1 MIGFMGHDLP
11 FFTPPKASTKYLN
24 SVQCMEIFNQLI
36 NIALSRFEW
45 SGLPD
50 TCNPMVLE
58 KTLLFYGNALFFYDD
73 EIGAFFHTPCNLPGP
88 FNIYYESIVREAYSF
103 DYRETYTIENS
114 VLIKASQT
122 MVPDYLSIWNY
133 VPRIADAIRAIDV
146 HMQTL
151 KRPYVIVCEEKQRNT
166 VIRTI
171 NRITD
176 NEIAVIGEKGMT
188 GSDISVLNLNSSS
201 NLSEMWSCVKQYY
214 NAVFNSLGIK
224 NAFTDK
230 KERLVTTEANGQTN
244 STRHALESELYS
256 RELAAEE
263 INRMYGLDVSVR
275 SREVE
280 DFTDELIEF
289 LSASRSGQQ
298 EGGIPNVPE
307 TPAISE

>member
-11 FFTPPKASTKYLN
+11 FFNPPKASTKYLN

-45 SGLPD
+45 SGLPE

-58 KTLLFYGNALFFYDD
+58 KTLLFYGRALFFYDD
-73 EIGAFFHTPCNLPGP
+73 EIGGFFHTPCNLPGP

-244 STRHALESELYS
+244 STRHALESELYA
-256 RELAAEE
+256 REVAAEK
-263 INRMYGLDVSVR
+263 INSMFNLNVSVR

-280 DFTDELIEF
+280 DFTDEMIEF
-289 LSASRSGQQ
+289 LSASRGGQQ

-307 TPAISE
+307 SPTISE

>member
-1 MIGFMGHDLP
+1 MIGFMGHELP
-11 FFTPPKASTKYLN
+11 FFEPPKASTKYLN

-36 NIALSRFEW
+36 NIALARFEW
-45 SGLPD
+45 EGLPKS
-50 TCNPMVLE
+50 CNPMVLE
-58 KTLLFYGNALFFYDD
+58 KTLLFYGKAVFFYD
-73 EIGAFFHTPCNLPGP
+73 EEVGAFFHTPCNLPGP

-103 DYRETYTIENS
+103 HYRHTYTIDDS

-122 MVPDYLSIWNY
+122 MVPAYLSIWNY
-133 VPRIADAIRAIDV
+133 VPRIADGIRAIDV

-188 GSDISVLNLNSSS
+188 GSDLSVLNLNSSS

-230 KERLVTTEANGQTN
+230 KERLVTVEANGQTN
-244 STRHALESELYS
+244 STRHALESELYA
-256 RELAAEE
+256 REVAVNE
-263 INRMYGLDVSVR
+263 INRMYGLNVSVKA
-275 SREVE
+275 REVE
-280 DFTDELIEF
+280 DFSNEIVDF
-289 LSASRSGQQ
+289 LAASRGTLP

-307 TPAISE
+307 TPTISE

>member
-1 MIGFMGHDLP
+1 MIGFMGNDLP

-24 SVQCMEIFNQLI
+24 SVQCMEIFNQLL
-36 NIALSRFEW
+36 NIALARFEW
-45 SGLPD
+45 SGLPE

-58 KTLLFYGNALFFYDD
+58 KTLLFYGKALFFYDA
-73 EIGAFFHTPCNLPGP
+73 EIGGFFHTPCNLPGP

-263 INRMYGLDVSVR
+263 INRMYGLNVSVR
-275 SREVE
+275 SREVK
-280 DFTDELIEF
+280 DFTDEMIEF
-289 LSASRSGQQ
+289 LSASRGGQQ

-307 TPAISE
+307 SPAISE

>member
-1 MIGFMGHDLP
+1 MIGFMGNELP

-24 SVQCMEIFNQLI
+24 SVQCMEIFNQLL

-45 SGLPD
+45 SGLPV

-58 KTLLFYGNALFFYDD
+58 KTLLFYGKALFFYDD
-73 EIGAFFHTPCNLPGP
+73 EIGGFFHTPCNLPGP

-103 DYRETYTIENS
+103 NYRETYTIEDS

-133 VPRIADAIRAIDV
+133 VPRIADGIRAIDV

-151 KRPYVIVCEEKQRNT
+151 KRPYVIICEEKQRNT

-176 NEIAVIGEKGMT
+176 NEIAVIGGKGMT

-244 STRHALESELYS
+244 STRHALESELYA
-256 RELAAEE
+256 REIAAEE
-263 INRMYGLDVSVR
+263 INRMYGLNVSVR

-280 DFTDELIEF
+280 DFTDEMIEF
-289 LSASRSGQQ
+289 LSASRGSQQ

-307 TPAISE
+307 SPAISE

>member
-1 MIGFMGHDLP
+1 MIGFMGNELP

-24 SVQCMEIFNQLI
+24 SVQCMEIFNQLL
-36 NIALSRFEW
+36 NIALARFEW
-45 SGLPD
+45 SGLPK
-50 TCNPMVLE
+50 TCDAMALE
-58 KTLLFYGNALFFYDD
+58 KTLLFYGKALFFYDE
-73 EIGAFFHTPCNLPGP
+73 EIGAFLHTPCNLPGP

-103 DYRETYTIENS
+103 EYKETYTIDNS
-114 VLIKASQT
+114 VLIKASYT

-133 VPRIADAIRAIDV
+133 VPRIADGIRAIDV

-244 STRHALESELYS
+244 STRHALESELYA
-256 RELAAEE
+256 REFAAEK
-263 INRMYGLDVSVR
+263 INSMFNLNVSVR

-280 DFTDELIEF
+280 DFTDEMIEF
-289 LSASRSGQQ
+289 LSASRGGQQ

-307 TPAISE
+307 SPTISE

>member
-1 MIGFMGHDLP
+1 MNGFMGNDLP
-11 FFTPPKASTKYLN
+11 FFSPPKASTKYLN
-24 SVQCMEIFNQLI
+24 SVQCMEIFNQLL
-36 NIALSRFEW
+36 NIALARFEW
-45 SGLPD
+45 SGLPK
-50 TCNPMVLE
+50 TCDPMALE
-58 KTLLFYGNALFFYDD
+58 KTLLFYGKALFFYDD
-73 EIGAFFHTPCNLPGP
+73 EIGGFFHTPCNLPGP

-133 VPRIADAIRAIDV
+133 VPRIADGIRAIDV

-244 STRHALESELYS
+244 STRHALESELYA
-256 RELAAEE
+256 REMAVEK
-263 INRMYGLDVSVR
+263 INSMYNLNVSVR

-289 LSASRSGQQ
+289 LSASRGGQQ
-298 EGGIPNVPE
+298 EGVIPNVPE
-307 TPAISE
+307 SPTISE